1 MAVLPVVTRHS
12 SIDGF
17 IGCSPIRDRV
27 ELRWLTRAS
36 GSAPVDHVAVVAAIG
51 VQRQGMVRKKA
62 PALSVGRHPAKDAFR
77 LRRKREDVAGS
88 SGASDHSPMDRQ
100 DVATRLRSL
109 LSSGITTPLAISVAT
124 GSPENEIAP
133 VPTDRA
139 ARELELLLKHY
150 ELAISLVNAT
160 TAKRRFT
167 AGDVSVY

>member
-1 MAVLPVVTRHS
+1 
-12 SIDGF
+12 
-17 IGCSPIRDRV
+17 
-27 ELRWLTRAS
+27 
-36 GSAPVDHVAVVAAIG
+36 
-51 VQRQGMVRKKA
+51 
-62 PALSVGRHPAKDAFR
+62 
-77 LRRKREDVAGS
+77 
-88 SGASDHSPMDRQ
+88 MDRQ